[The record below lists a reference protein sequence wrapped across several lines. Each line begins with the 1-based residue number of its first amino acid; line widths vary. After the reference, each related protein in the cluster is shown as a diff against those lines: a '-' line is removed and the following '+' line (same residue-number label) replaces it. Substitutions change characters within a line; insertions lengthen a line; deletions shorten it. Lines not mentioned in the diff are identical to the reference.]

1 MYEFIH
7 IHEPARQVKGNTVAV
22 LLRTS
27 IPEFLLNSKAI
38 DVVNCEIVFDS
49 VSGFKTA
56 PLGSL
61 IGYEESNRTISRYN
75 CWLIDRLNNLVQ
87 NDGVFY
93 TKPPIIFAMPIP
105 AKEESRPVW
114 VHSSGLIYNDD
125 GTATLETAQGSET
138 GRVGIDFILTY
149 GMKKDGKPDAHILRR
164 TDDSYKEYIVCDENG
179 EDVGKLCDLYPV

>member
-1 MYEFIH
+1 MYKMIS
-7 IHEPARQVKGNTVAV
+7 IHEPVRQVKGNTVAV

-27 IPEFLLNSKAI
+27 IPEFLLNSRAI
-38 DVVNCEIVFDS
+38 DVVNCEISFDS
-49 VSGFKTA
+49 VNGFQTV

-61 IGYEESNRTISRYN
+61 IGYEESNQTISRYN
-75 CWLIDRLNNLVQ
+75 CWFIGRLNDFVK

-105 AKEESRPVW
+105 AKEDPRPVW

-125 GTATLETAQGSET
+125 GTATLETPQKSET

-149 GMKKDGKPDAHILRR
+149 AMKKDGKPDAHILSRN
-164 TDDSYKEYIVCDENG
+164 DDSYKEYIVCNENG
-179 EDVGKLCDLYPV
+179 EDLGKLCELYPL